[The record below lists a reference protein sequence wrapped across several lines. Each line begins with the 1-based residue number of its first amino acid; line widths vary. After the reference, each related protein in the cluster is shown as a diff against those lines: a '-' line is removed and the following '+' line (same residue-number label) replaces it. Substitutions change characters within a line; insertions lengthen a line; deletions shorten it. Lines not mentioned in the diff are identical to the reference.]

1 MTDKLEQAVQE
12 LAKQMDET
20 SGPVA
25 APKVWSIDPESIRNN
40 EVGLT
45 ATERN
50 E

>member
-12 LAKQMDET
+12 LANKMGET

-25 APKVWSIDPESIRNN
+25 APKVWNIDPESIRNN
-40 EVGLT
+40 ELGFT
-45 ATERN
+45 ATERT